1 MSTFSN
7 YGSNR
12 GPKMLYPSAQKRF
25 PGPPWAV
32 ILLTRAH
39 LQSFSTHWLPKSRQN
54 EPESLQNTLP
64 KVTNSN
70 HLNNVNQSQLHPLI
84 PSNFTESGRK
94 QIKPCPQIRYK
105 ILPLSRP
112 STMLV
117 ELGIDLQLRNWKP
130 RATNGEHRLWSKA
143 KQHSDLKSD
152 HQCARWN

>member
-1 MSTFSN
+1 MDPKGNPRCSTLSHRNASWGHPEQPFWSPVAIYSHLAPTDCQKAEKMSLKVSK
-7 YGSNR
+7 YP
-12 GPKMLYPSAQKRF
+12 PKL
-25 PGPPWAV
+25 
-32 ILLTRAH
+32 
-39 LQSFSTHWLPKSRQN
+39 
-54 EPESLQNTLP
+54 
-64 KVTNSN
+64 TNSS
-70 HLNNVNQSQLHPLI
+70 HLGKVNQSQRRPLI
-84 PSNFTESGRK
+84 PANLTGSARK
-94 QIKPCPQIRYK
+94 QIKPCAQIRYK